1 MTQVAQETQVAGDA
15 SQTTLLIEKLFDGEG
30 LPEGVVPI
38 DEHVMFLRLATEA
51 CQGVSGLAGD
61 LTIAVDEH
69 TARNCT
75 PLREAAKGAK
85 RVFVFGK
92 LPPELVGLP
101 NYQELLI
108 PPVLGPKDH
117 VMLVAGPDFHLV
129 LIGTA
134 GVVDTERDSLF
145 NGAWSVQPE
154 IVDRIAKSL
163 FVNKQDPTPITS
175 DADAALLT
183 QCAIRLMRAH
193 AEELAERQRNTA
205 MDKADLFS
213 VLNILKA
220 ISARRR
226 AHDVLYVFVQQ
237 VARVIRSERCSV
249 VRIWGSSNQA
259 CVLASHEDANVAD
272 YNIELE
278 KYPELRHALH
288 THDKVVINDAQHH
301 PVMRP
306 VAENLAKAG
315 ISAVL
320 VIPVVLFDEQVG
332 SLFLRAARKNG
343 TFSVRE
349 ISFFEIV
356 ASAASNALE
365 RAQLFENI
373 QAANERLEQLAITD
387 GLTGLYN
394 QRHFREKFS
403 DEYTRAAR
411 YQVPLA
417 CVIFDI
423 DFFKNIND
431 RHGHLMGD
439 QVLRG
444 VAQRALGCTRKIDF
458 TARYGGE
465 EFVLLMPQT
474 DIVGA
479 TTQAERLRESIANLP
494 FDGIQVTVSVGVA
507 VYNKKTM
514 VRPDDLL
521 KAADDA
527 LYKAKTNGRNQVV
540 VAPLD

>member
-1 MTQVAQETQVAGDA
+1 MTTEREGNQKQHA
-15 SQTTLLIEKLFDGEG
+15 LLIEKLFGTNG

-38 DEHVMFLRLATEA
+38 DEHVMFLRLAGEA
-51 CQGVSGLAGD
+51 CRGVLGTEKD
-61 LTIAVDEH
+61 LVLAVDEH
-69 TARNCT
+69 TAQNCGA
-75 PLREAAKGAK
+75 LREISAA
-85 RVFVFGK
+85 VSTIYVFGK
-92 LPPELVGLP
+92 IAPELRDRG
-101 NYQELLI
+101 NFQELLI

-117 VMLVAGPDFHLV
+117 VMLVSGPDFHLV
-129 LIGTA
+129 LVGTA
-134 GVVDTERDSLF
+134 GVADTERDTVF
-145 NGAWSVQPE
+145 HGAWSVQPE
-154 IVDRIAKSL
+154 IVQRVSTAL
-163 FVNKQDPTPITS
+163 FVNKKDPPVVTHDT
-175 DADAALLT
+175 DAALLT
-183 QCAIRLMRAH
+183 KCALRLMRAH

-220 ISARRR
+220 ISSRRR

-237 VARVIRSERCSV
+237 IAHVIRSERCSV
-249 VRIWGSSNQA
+249 VRVWGSSHQA

-272 YNIELE
+272 YNIDLT
-278 KYPELRHALH
+278 KYPELRHALN
-288 THDKVVINDAQHH
+288 THEKVVVNDVEHH
-301 PVMRP
+301 PLTRP
-306 VAENLAKAG
+306 ILDDLWRAG
-315 ISAVL
+315 IGAIL

-332 SLFLRAARKNG
+332 SLFLRAARKG
-343 TFSVRE
+343 GQFSIRE

-356 ASAASNALE
+356 AGAASNALE
-365 RAQLFENI
+365 RAQLFETI

-403 DEYTRAAR
+403 EEYARAAR

-431 RHGHLMGD
+431 RYGHLMGD

-458 TARYGGE
+458 AARYGGE

-474 DIVGA
+474 DVEGA
-479 TTQAERLRESIANLP
+479 TTQAERLRETVANLP
-494 FDGIQVTVSVGVA
+494 FDGIQVTISVGVA
-507 VYNKKTM
+507 VYNRKTM

-527 LYKAKTNGRNQVV
+527 LYKAKANGRNQVV
-540 VAPLD
+540 VTPME

>member
-1 MTQVAQETQVAGDA
+1 MTQVAQET
-15 SQTTLLIEKLFDGEG
+15 SEKTLLIEKLFGVEG
-30 LPEGVVPI
+30 LPDGVVPI
-38 DEHVMFLRLATEA
+38 DEHVMFLRLAIEA
-51 CQGVSGLAGD
+51 CKGVSGGASD
-61 LTIAVDEH
+61 LVIAVDEH
-69 TARNCT
+69 TAKNCGA
-75 PLREAAKGAK
+75 LREAAKSA
-85 RVFVFGK
+85 RQVFVFGK
-92 LPPELVGLP
+92 MPAEISNLPSF
-101 NYQELLI
+101 QELLV

-129 LIGTA
+129 MVGTA
-134 GVVDTERDSLF
+134 GVADDERDTTF
-145 NGAWSVQPE
+145 HGAWSVQPE
-154 IVDRIAKSL
+154 IVDRISKSL
-163 FVNKQDPTPITS
+163 FVTKPDRAPITS

-237 VARVIRSERCSV
+237 IARVIRAERCSV
-249 VRIWGSSNQA
+249 VRIWGSAHQA

-278 KYPELRHALH
+278 KYPELRMAMS
-288 THDKVVINDAQHH
+288 THDKVVLNDAQHH

-306 VAENLAKAG
+306 AAESLAKAG

-332 SLFLRAARKNG
+332 SLFLRAARKTGN
-343 TFSVRE
+343 FSVRE

-356 ASAASNALE
+356 AGAASNALE

-403 DEYTRAAR
+403 DEYSRAAR

-431 RHGHLMGD
+431 RHGHLAGD

-458 TARYGGE
+458 AARYGGE

-474 DIVGA
+474 DITGA

-521 KAADDA
+521 KAADEA
-527 LYKAKTNGRNQVV
+527 LYKAKANGRNQVV
-540 VAPLD
+540 VAPID